1 MNSKDFNDQVI
12 SRPALGHRSSIRRPR
27 RDIYS
32 TGHCLPGQTA
42 NYTRASLDH
51 THAKLIHQFMVP
63 GMTSIFWVVAIV
75 RNTLSLP
82 GQQMATT
89 LCEST
94 SQLIHMEFRLLGCE
108 SSLFKLNSWKCYLH
122 NNFALSMHWQILD
135 KKQRKI
141 VEIISHPLSF
151 GGKNTWWIGDWRT
164 RMAFQMLL
172 SWLETLTLLIMF
184 PEVLWLY
191 ATNVGEKS
199 KIWVKTWCPSVPR
212 KQVFMD
218 TTRCSLAPQVVGP
231 EWCNPSRPGRAE
243 MTMTQGDFKRCWGSV
258 LWSTDSIFR

>member
-108 SSLFKLNSWKCYLH
+108 SSLFKLNS
-122 NNFALSMHWQILD
+122 
-135 KKQRKI
+135 
-141 VEIISHPLSF
+141 
-151 GGKNTWWIGDWRT
+151 
-164 RMAFQMLL
+164 
-172 SWLETLTLLIMF
+172 
-184 PEVLWLY
+184 
-191 ATNVGEKS
+191 
-199 KIWVKTWCPSVPR
+199 
-212 KQVFMD
+212 
-218 TTRCSLAPQVVGP
+218 
-231 EWCNPSRPGRAE
+231 
-243 MTMTQGDFKRCWGSV
+243 
-258 LWSTDSIFR
+258 